1 MSCNVHLKFVRWQN
15 VLYLLNR
22 GRIRARFCARM
33 LPPVP
38 QAWPAPIRA
47 QFRSEFD
54 LYSIAVFSWS
64 NVLARHSPVEYSA
77 IRPAIFAR
85 MLSVIGRK
93 CPWRAS
99 ARQDPLSALR
109 RLKTSKKNNSRPSC
123 SNGCEKTPQTSPKKE
138 FASVFLETG
147 NEITTK
153 RGESFV
159 P

>member
-1 MSCNVHLKFVRWQN
+1 MNSSTR
-15 VLYLLNR
+15 
-22 GRIRARFCARM
+22 
-33 LPPVP
+33 
-38 QAWPAPIRA
+38 IRA

-64 NVLARHSPVEYSA
+64 NVLARHRPVEYSA
-77 IRPAIFAR
+77 IRSAIFAR

-109 RLKTSKKNNSRPSC
+109 RLKKSKKNNSRPSYF
-123 SNGCEKTPQTSPKKE
+123 ERLPQKE

-159 P
+159 PCRCRILRQLPLHILCISPKSTTRTSGDLSKT